1 MTITTDATTLEKD
14 KTAKD
19 EAAVPPG
26 RHKLYLATWRWHF
39 YAGIFVIP
47 FMIMLPFTGLIMLY
61 HDTIESI
68 QYRDMLFT
76 EPANQAIS
84 AEAQAQAV
92 RDHFP
97 ESVVSQ
103 YIPPAAEDRTSQIT
117 IITPD
122 EQNLTVFVDPYSG
135 DIMGTLDQSTTLYSW
150 ANNVHGSFFM
160 GDTGDMLIEIAAGFG
175 VLLIISGLYLW
186 WPRDSI
192 RGAFLPRLRASKRVL
207 WRNLHSSVGFYI
219 SVVLLFFLISG
230 LSWTNVWGD
239 KFVQAWNSF
248 PAEKWGC
255 YSSDGNGQGLQT
267 ERE

>member
-1 MTITTDATTLEKD
+1 MTITTDATPLEKD
-14 KTAKD
+14 KTAKE
-19 EAAVPPG
+19 EAAMSPG

-103 YIPPAAEDRTSQIT
+103 YIPDR
-117 IITPD
+117 
-122 EQNLTVFVDPYSG
+122 
-135 DIMGTLDQSTTLYSW
+135 
-150 ANNVHGSFFM
+150 
-160 GDTGDMLIEIAAGFG
+160 
-175 VLLIISGLYLW
+175 
-186 WPRDSI
+186 
-192 RGAFLPRLRASKRVL
+192 K
-207 WRNLHSSVGFYI
+207 
-219 SVVLLFFLISG
+219 SVV
-230 LSWTNVWGD
+230 
-239 KFVQAWNSF
+239 
-248 PAEKWGC
+248 
-255 YSSDGNGQGLQT
+255 
-267 ERE
+267 